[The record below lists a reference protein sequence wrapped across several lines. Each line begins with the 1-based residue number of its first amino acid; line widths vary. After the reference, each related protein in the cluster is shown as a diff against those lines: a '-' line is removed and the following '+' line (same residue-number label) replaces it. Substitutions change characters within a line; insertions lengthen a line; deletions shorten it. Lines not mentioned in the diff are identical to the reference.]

1 VRAPNNGTINNTTTI
16 ANAGATS
23 SKPVSLGDI
32 RDLMKTMEYRM
43 RLGWRIRQCGYQLP
57 T

>member
-1 VRAPNNGTINNTTTI
+1 MNNTTTI

-32 RDLMKTMEYRM
+32 RDLMKTMECRM
-43 RLGWRIRQCGYQLP
+43 RLRRRIRQRGYQLP